1 MDRLRNKRAYRVAIV
16 GATGAVGRKLVAIL
30 EERRFAVREL
40 VPFASRADGR
50 TVTFGGR
57 SIAIRPIDEDAFE
70 DVDIA
75 FFAAGGSVSRTL
87 VPVAAGAGA
96 LVIDKSSVFR
106 LEPDVPLVVPEV
118 NGADIENA
126 PRGIIANPNCSTS
139 QLVLA
144 IAPLHERAGLTR
156 LLVDTYQAVSGAG
169 LEGSEELERGARAA
183 LGGATPPPPHTFSRP
198 IAFNAV
204 AQIDSFHPDGFTGE
218 ELKVINETRKIL
230 HLPDL
235 RVSCTAV
242 RVPVFVGHCE
252 AVSMEFERPLSPDE
266 ARAILADTPGVVVMD
281 DPSRSVFPTPLDA
294 EDRDEV
300 FVGRIRT
307 DPSCP
312 NGLHLWCVSDNLRKG
327 AATNAVQIAEHA
339 CRP

>member
-1 MDRLRNKRAYRVAIV
+1 MERLRNKDAYRVAIV
-16 GATGAVGRKLVAIL
+16 GATGAVGRKLVTIL
-30 EERRFAVREL
+30 EERSFPVLEL
-40 VPFASRADGR
+40 LPYASRADGR
-50 TVTFGGR
+50 TVAFGGGE
-57 SIAIRPIDEDAFE
+57 IGIRPIQEGSFE
-70 DVDIA
+70 GVDIA
-75 FFAAGGSVSRTL
+75 FFAAGGDVSREL
-87 VPVAAGAGA
+87 VPAAARAGA

-118 NGADIENA
+118 NGDDIEQA
-126 PRGIIANPNCSTS
+126 SRGIIANPNCSTS

-144 IAPLHERAGLTR
+144 VAPLHERAGLTR

-169 LEGSEELERGARAA
+169 LGGIMELEQGTRAV
-183 LGGATPPPPHTFSRP
+183 LDRRDPPEPHTFVRP

-218 ELKVINETRKIL
+218 ELKVMNETRKIL

-252 AVSMEFERPLSPDE
+252 AVNMQFERPIGPDE
-266 ARAILADTPGVVVMD
+266 AREILASTPGVVVMD
-281 DPSRSVFPTPLDA
+281 DPSACVFPTPLDA
-294 EDRDEV
+294 ADRDDV
-300 FVGRIRT
+300 LVGRIRT
-307 DPSCP
+307 DPSCT

-339 CRP
+339 CRI